1 MGQIKGQTGNPN
13 GRPKGVPNK
22 TTVSMR
28 EKISKFCD
36 ENWEQVQSDFDE
48 LEPIERI
55 KAFERFLSYTT
66 PKMTENSFKV
76 DYEKMTDEQLSGFVG
91 KMLND
96 L

>member
-1 MGQIKGQTGNPN
+1 MGQVKGQTGNPN

-22 TTVSMR
+22 ATTSMR
-28 EKISKFCD
+28 EKIGKFCND
-36 ENWEQVQSDFDE
+36 NWEQVQSDFDE
-48 LEPIERI
+48 LEPIDRI
-55 KAFERFLSYTT
+55 RTFEKFLQYTA

-76 DYEKMTDEQLSGFVG
+76 DYDTMTDEQLTMFVR